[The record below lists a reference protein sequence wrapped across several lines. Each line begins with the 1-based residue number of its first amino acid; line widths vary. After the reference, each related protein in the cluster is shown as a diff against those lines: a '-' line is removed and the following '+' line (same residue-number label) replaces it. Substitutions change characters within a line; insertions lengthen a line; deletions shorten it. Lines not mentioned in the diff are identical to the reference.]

1 MKKSFSVLFCL
12 PLFLLGDDYGFSM
25 DELDA
30 IETKSYEYSAYI
42 KAQQKHQVLNESSP
56 SYALKNKNSMDS
68 YFGELFFNYKY
79 FLDKYT
85 FNLDFSVNHEN
96 IDKVEQN
103 SFTSNQAF
111 VTYKYNE
118 NHQLTVGKKTPK
130 WGKGY
135 FFNPA
140 AFIDRKKD
148 PNDPEASREGYAQL
162 NYKYNKVFQ
171 NDLQNLSVDLVYIKT
186 TKGLNEDIYDDSS
199 NILALKT
206 YMLYKDIDIDII
218 YAYSDEQENR
228 LGVDFSTNLET
239 NFEIHGEYG
248 RADDGYYSYLL
259 GLKYLTE
266 SELTILSE
274 YFYQSE
280 TQARNSSFW
289 DNRYFMNSFN
299 QKEPFGLLYFNVY
312 FKNMLNLDDDSYQN
326 KIGVVYSGIKNLEI
340 DLSFSKNSGKS
351 SSEFGGKLVDKFSWL
366 VLKYSF

>member
-1 MKKSFSVLFCL
+1 
-12 PLFLLGDDYGFSM
+12 M